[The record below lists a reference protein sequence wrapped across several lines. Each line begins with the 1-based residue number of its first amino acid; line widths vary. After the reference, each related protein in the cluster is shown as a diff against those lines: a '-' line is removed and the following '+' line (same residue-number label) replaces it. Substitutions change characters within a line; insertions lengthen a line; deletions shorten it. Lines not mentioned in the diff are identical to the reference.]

1 MESGSL
7 RVFTKGSTTQIMTTT
22 LIYIYLLKDPGNQT
36 IAHAESMKV
45 KIHMVIIQNE
55 MGKNTSRKC

>member
-22 LIYIYLLKDPGNQT
+22 TLIYIYLLKAPGNET
-36 IAHAESMKV
+36 TAHVESMKVNKV
-45 KIHMVIIQNE
+45 KIHMVIIQ
-55 MGKNTSRKC
+55 K